1 MFSVEPDVVLL
12 SYMFKKVRSYAMQ
25 QRLMRSRTDV
35 MFVGVCGGLA
45 EYFTI
50 DPVIV
55 RLIFVLVTLTSG
67 FGIPVYLLLWFV
79 MPKQPERG
87 TSHQSHASISG
98 TASPAHTTSAKSQ
111 NAQIAAASGSA
122 SQPQAVLHQRVSEP
136 GTFVQEP
143 PPPDAYKFNPQTGQ
157 PIQPD
162 TATTGETIRLEF
174 GAPQAATQTPA
185 STPAQSSH
193 SAPGVTHQPA
203 NTTSQQPP
211 RRNWRKLGSILI
223 AVGALVLINQIGVSM
238 GYIIPPLM
246 IIAGVVLLRRNR

>member
-1 MFSVEPDVVLL
+1 
-12 SYMFKKVRSYAMQ
+12 MQ
-25 QRLMRSRTDV
+25 QRLMRSRTDA

-67 FGIPVYLLLWFV
+67 FGIPVYLLLWVV
-79 MPKQPERG
+79 MPKQPESS
-87 TSHQSHASISG
+87 TSHQPQASIS
-98 TASPAHTTSAKSQ
+98 ASASTVQTKPAKSQ
-111 NAQIAAASGSA
+111 NTQVAATSGNTPT
-122 SQPQAVLHQRVSEP
+122 PQAVLHQRVSEP
-136 GTFVQEP
+136 GTFTQEP

-174 GAPQAATQTPA
+174 GAPQAVAQTPA

-193 SAPGVTHQPA
+193 ATPGVSQQPA
-203 NTTSQQPP
+203 NSASQHPP
-211 RRNWRKLGSILI
+211 QHNWRKLGSILI
-223 AVGALVLINQIGVSM
+223 AVGALVLINQIGLSM